1 MANIKSQK
9 KRVITNEKAHLRN
22 KEVKSAI
29 KTSVR
34 SVRKA
39 VDAGDKEAAQAA
51 YQVVA
56 RRLDKAAGKG
66 VIHRNQA
73 ANRKSGLANAV
84 NAL

>member
-39 VDAGDKEAAQAA
+39 VDAGDKETAQAA
-51 YQVVA
+51 YQVAA

>member
-51 YQVVA
+51 YQVAA
-56 RRLDKAAGKG
+56 RRLDKPAGKG
-66 VIHRNQA
+66 LIHRNQA
-73 ANRKSGLANAV
+73 ATRKSGLANAV

>member
-39 VDAGDKEAAQAA
+39 VDAGDKEAAQTA
-51 YQVVA
+51 YQVAA

>member
-39 VDAGDKEAAQAA
+39 VDAGDKEAAKAA
-51 YQVVA
+51 YQVAA

>member
-51 YQVVA
+51 YQVAA

-73 ANRKSGLANAV
+73 D

>member
-39 VDAGDKEAAQAA
+39 VDAGDKEAAQAT
-51 YQVVA
+51 YQVAA

>member
-51 YQVVA
+51 FQVAA

>member
-51 YQVVA
+51 YQMAA

>member
-34 SVRKA
+34 SVRNA

-51 YQVVA
+51 YQVAA

>member
-51 YQVVA
+51 YQVAA

-73 ANRKSGLANAV
+73 ANRKSGLATAI

>member
-51 YQVVA
+51 FQVA
-56 RRLDKAAGKG
+56 TRRLDKAAGKG

>member
-39 VDAGDKEAAQAA
+39 VDASDKEAAQAA
-51 YQVVA
+51 YQVAA

>member
-51 YQVVA
+51 YQVAA

>member
-22 KEVKSAI
+22 KEVKSTI

-34 SVRKA
+34 SVRNA

-51 YQVVA
+51 YQVAA